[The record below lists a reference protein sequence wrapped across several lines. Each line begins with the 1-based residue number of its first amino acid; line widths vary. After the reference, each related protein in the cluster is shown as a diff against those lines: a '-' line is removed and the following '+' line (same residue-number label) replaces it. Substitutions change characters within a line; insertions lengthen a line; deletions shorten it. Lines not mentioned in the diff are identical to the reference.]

1 MLPPAR
7 AWPTGSGVVLHL
19 DYSTATLIDASQ
31 RGADGEVLMFHFA
44 EQDPLLPV
52 YGDLTGD
59 LDAAA
64 RGDGDH
70 LIFRWQNDD
79 TEYAVSLQAWK
90 PVGEAS
96 ATLRSVVESIS
107 AGGD

>member
-1 MLPPAR
+1 
-7 AWPTGSGVVLHL
+7 
-19 DYSTATLIDASQ
+19 
-31 RGADGEVLMFHFA
+31 MFPFA

-79 TEYAVSLQAWK
+79 TEYAVSLQA
-90 PVGEAS
+90 
-96 ATLRSVVESIS
+96 
-107 AGGD
+107 